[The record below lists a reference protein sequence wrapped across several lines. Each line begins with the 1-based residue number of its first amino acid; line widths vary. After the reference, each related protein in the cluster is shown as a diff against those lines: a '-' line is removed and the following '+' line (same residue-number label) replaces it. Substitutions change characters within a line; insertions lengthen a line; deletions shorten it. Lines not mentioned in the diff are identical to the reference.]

1 MAGAALLLRSQEIA
15 CVRSLLLGGADAWE
29 RLASARVH

>member
-1 MAGAALLLRSQEIA
+1 MAGAALLLRSQGIA
-15 CVRSLLLGGADAWE
+15 CVRSLLGGPDAWE

>member
-15 CVRSLLLGGADAWE
+15 RVRSLMGGVEAWE
-29 RLASARVH
+29 RLEGALGH